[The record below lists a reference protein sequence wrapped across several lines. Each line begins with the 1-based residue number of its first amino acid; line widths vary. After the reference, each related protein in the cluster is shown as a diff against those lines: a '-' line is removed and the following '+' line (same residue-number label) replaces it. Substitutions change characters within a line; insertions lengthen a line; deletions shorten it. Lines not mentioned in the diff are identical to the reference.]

1 MTART
6 APQPHPAAFFTPE
19 LMSSDST
26 VRSPESLIAGSE
38 AVFMH
43 YQQSFLLC

>member
-26 VRSPESLIAGSE
+26 VHSSE
-38 AVFMH
+38 NRIKGTKALFMQN
-43 YQQSFLLC
+43 QQIFLLC